1 MWTRKDLKSK
11 AKKFLKKHYW
21 KAFSVCLIVALL
33 SGGISNGT
41 TSTHINNG
49 AGEEYYTVRIS
60 PSKDLF
66 SFLDKGI
73 KNPLVFKMT
82 LETFISLIVI
92 GIIISIVVVN
102 VLEVG
107 QSRFFIQGFKGEPEI
122 GTLFTTFKN
131 GEWLPITGKMF
142 LMNIYLLLWTLLFVI
157 PGIMKSYEYRMVP
170 YILSENP
177 HIDLS
182 DAIKISKEMTSNE
195 KWEIFVLDLSFIGW
209 YLLGGLFFGLGG
221 IFVTPYH
228 EATVAKLYQY
238 YRENIPLEEQFN
250 YILD

>member
-1 MWTRKDLKSK
+1 
-11 AKKFLKKHYW
+11 
-21 KAFSVCLIVALL
+21 
-33 SGGISNGT
+33 
-41 TSTHINNG
+41 
-49 AGEEYYTVRIS
+49 
-60 PSKDLF
+60 
-66 SFLDKGI
+66 
-73 KNPLVFKMT
+73 
-82 LETFISLIVI
+82 
-92 GIIISIVVVN
+92 
-102 VLEVG
+102 
-107 QSRFFIQGFKGEPEI
+107 
-122 GTLFTTFKN
+122 
-131 GEWLPITGKMF
+131 
-142 LMNIYLLLWTLLFVI
+142 MNIYLLLWTLLFVI

-209 YLLGGLFFGLGG
+209 YLLGALFFGLGG

-228 EATVAKLYQY
+228 EATVAKLYEY